1 MNHYSNLNLKNN
13 PFEDI
18 TPLLDRENSA
28 QLIWAG
34 MPFLKQK
41 LEDTHSQALTA
52 DPRQIILNWGTVGA
66 GKTYAAF
73 YFSNQT
79 RFNSLV
85 PEFKGNIFYVYVR
98 TPKEGNTAAHQ
109 LFKDILDALTL
120 SSIKSQVQLIIE
132 EIGKEKLLKFLSQR
146 IRSEEFAKAI
156 LLLGD
161 EDLEIAEMMSRYLYG
176 ATTNTELKKM
186 GLARPL
192 KSTIDFAKIL
202 AGILLCFVSI
212 QDKQKGKLFFWLD
225 ELEDLIFF
233 TAKQYVPF
241 SHFLRDLFDQMNEG
255 CTIFMNFTL
264 AEPEQDT
271 IKLLLGNALWSRIN
285 QNIRFYELSVE
296 DGMLYCKELL
306 QQCQI
311 EANEYSPFTEKSLR
325 SLLEMIPAAEMT
337 PREINK
343 VCNEVLNFA
352 INQKVST
359 LSEEVIQQWVSQK
372 SNQE

>member
-18 TPLLDRENSA
+18 TPLLDQDNSA

-34 MPFLKQK
+34 MSSLKQK
-41 LEDTHSQALTA
+41 LENIHRKTLTA

-79 RFNSLV
+79 RLNLLV
-85 PEFKGNIFYVYVR
+85 PQFKGNIFYVYVR
-98 TPKEGNTAAHQ
+98 TPKEGNTATHQ
-109 LFKDILDALTL
+109 LLKDILDALTL
-120 SSIKSQVQLIIE
+120 SSIKSQVQLMIE
-132 EIGKEKLLKFLSQR
+132 ETGKEKLLKFLSQR

-161 EDLEIAEMMSRYLYG
+161 ENQEIAEMMSRYLYG
-176 ATTNTELKKM
+176 VATNTELKKM

-192 KSTIDFAKIL
+192 ISPIDFAKIL
-202 AGILLCFVSI
+202 AGILLCFVGI
-212 QDKQKGKLFFWLD
+212 QDKQKGKLFLWLD
-225 ELEDLIFF
+225 ELEDLMFF

-255 CTIFMNFTL
+255 CTVFMNFTL

-271 IKLLLGNALWSRIN
+271 VELLLGKALWSRIN
-285 QNIRFYELSVE
+285 QKIRFYELSIE